1 MSNDN
6 SLTKEETM
14 KRPNV
19 DTFPRAGP
27 INRFSRRHFVGVTA
41 AAAGV
46 TLGSG
51 LWTPAVRADDDEQ
64 GDNANGQCPDAEH
77 IPHINSVTKGLT
89 GGCANMHFF
98 FPGHADGTAT
108 ATDPE
113 GAHPNGRDPSTIFD
127 FDGVIGQADLTLT
140 GTGTDLTTGAT
151 APYGFHTDMRFMSGK
166 FRAPDGS
173 IRHGSW
179 AFI

>member
-1 MSNDN
+1 
-6 SLTKEETM
+6 M